1 MINVSRKKALAY
13 SSHLSRRSVER
24 LEEILAHMK
33 CEGTFGEARR
43 RLLALI
49 EVVILKGSDIADKL
63 AKHNRPRPAGA
74 FVGAAFVF
82 DLAPAV
88 E

>member
-24 LEEILAHMK
+24 LAEILAHRK

-43 RLLALI
+43 RLFALI
-49 EVVILKGSDIADKL
+49 EVVTLKGSEIADKL
-63 AKHNRPRPAGA
+63 AKTQ
-74 FVGAAFVF
+74 
-82 DLAPAV
+82 
-88 E
+88 